1 MAKYVYPEEF
11 QDFPRSEK
19 KECIKPTHMGPSQ
32 MTLKFIIGYGAAL
45 KVIKSSKLGNMKIL
59 LN

>member
-11 QDFPRSEK
+11 QDLPSEK
-19 KECIKPTHMGPSQ
+19 KECIKPSHMGPSQ
-32 MTLKFIIGYGAAL
+32 MTLKFIVGYGAAL
-45 KVIKSSKLGNMKIL
+45 KVIKSSKIGNMKIL